1 MLACDITETDLIDLG
16 LHESIDIDNRPI
28 RKITKVPSGF
38 LYFFSV
44 RYIERNEVTVN
55 PVFVPMPKEW
65 TTPTVVVRE
74 FVPERTRV
82 VEC

>member
-1 MLACDITETDLIDLG
+1 MLASDITEKDLIDLG
-16 LHESIDIDNRPI
+16 LHESINIDNHPI
-28 RKITKVPSGF
+28 REITKVPFGF
-38 LYFFSV
+38 LYFFNV

-65 TTPTVVVRE
+65 VTPTVVVRE
-74 FVPERTRV
+74 LVPERMRV